1 MDFYTDG
8 FFLQNTVQLA
18 KSLLGKLL
26 IVKNTTENESTTDS
40 EKTTVSGYIVE
51 TEAYLGIQD
60 RACHGWGGKKTKK
73 TQALYENAGTIYIYT
88 IHTHK
93 MLNIVACEKDNPQAV
108 LIRAVEPV
116 SGLDIM
122 AQNRKRT
129 PFVPAASFSPT
140 TGSALDITLTNGPGK
155 LTQAMG
161 IGDIHNMTMIQ
172 TGSLCIDFEH
182 SKTPKAIGTSERIGI
197 PNKGIWT
204 HKKLRFFVQEN
215 KFVSGIKKSDWQDFP
230 WR

>member
-26 IVKNTTENESTTDS
+26 IVKNATENESTTDS

-140 TGSALDITLTNGPGK
+140 NQRTGKIDTSDGHRRHTQYDYDTNGK
-155 LTQAMG
+155 LT
-161 IGDIHNMTMIQ
+161 H
-172 TGSLCIDFEH
+172 
-182 SKTPKAIGTSERIGI
+182 
-197 PNKGIWT
+197 
-204 HKKLRFFVQEN
+204 RF
-215 KFVSGIKKSDWQDFP
+215 
-230 WR
+230 